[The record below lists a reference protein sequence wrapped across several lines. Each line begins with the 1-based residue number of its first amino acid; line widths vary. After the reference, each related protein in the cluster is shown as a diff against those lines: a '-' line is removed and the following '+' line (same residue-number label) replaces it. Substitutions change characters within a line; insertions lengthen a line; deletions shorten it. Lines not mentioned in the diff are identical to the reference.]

1 MQDIYIKAIA
11 EKASCRSWQVENC
24 IQLFEEGSTI
34 PFISRYRKE
43 RTGGLLRYVTGPR
56 PMLNSTSASS

>member
-43 RTGGLLRYVTGPR
+43 RTGGLDEVARIIITFNNFL
-56 PMLNSTSASS
+56 